1 MKLFRKMRN
10 TMENTIDNE
19 SGMDRFNGEVFD
31 LDTSESKTMQ
41 TFVRGSDVVSR

>member
-10 TMENTIDNE
+10 TMENTYDNK

-31 LDTSESKTMQ
+31 LDASESKTMPI
-41 TFVRGSDVVSR
+41 FIKDSEIDS